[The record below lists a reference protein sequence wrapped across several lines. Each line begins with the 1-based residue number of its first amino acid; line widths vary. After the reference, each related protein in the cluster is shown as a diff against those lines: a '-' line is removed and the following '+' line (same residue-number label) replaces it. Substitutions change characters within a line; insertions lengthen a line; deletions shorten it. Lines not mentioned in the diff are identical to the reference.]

1 MNKTDDGAP
10 EGENKPEET
19 MTPEEKQMMEQMGMA
34 AGEAAAP
41 QPAVV
46 VSPVELPQV
55 EVTTPVA
62 VDTAGQDMN
71 LKMIMDIPVD
81 VHVEIGQTR
90 LSIRD
95 ILRLGVGSVVELDR
109 LAGQPADIIVNG
121 KMIGSG
127 DVVVVNETFGIRVTK
142 LVGVQER
149 IESL

>member
-1 MNKTDDGAP
+1 MKKTDDGEP
-10 EGENKPEET
+10 ENKPEES
-19 MTPEEKQMMEQMGMA
+19 MTPEEKQMMEPGLP
-34 AGEAAAP
+34 AGEAAP
-41 QPAVV
+41 SQPNVV
-46 VSPVELPQV
+46 VSPVELPPV
-55 EVTTPVA
+55 EATTPVT
-62 VDTAGQDMN
+62 VDAAGQDMN

-81 VHVEIGQTR
+81 VHVEIGHTR

-95 ILRLGVGSVVELDR
+95 LLRLGVGSVVELDR
-109 LAGQPADIIVNG
+109 LAGQAADIIVNG